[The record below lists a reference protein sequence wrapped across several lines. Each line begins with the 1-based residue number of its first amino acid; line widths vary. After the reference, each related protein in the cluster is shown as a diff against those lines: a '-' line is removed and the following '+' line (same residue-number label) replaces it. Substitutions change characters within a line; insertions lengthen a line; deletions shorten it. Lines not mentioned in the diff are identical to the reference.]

1 MTTPDAAREYL
12 SRGWQPIPV
21 PHRSKKPA
29 LKGWPDLRLTAADLA
44 RHFNGQPSNLGIL
57 LGEPSG
63 GLVDADL
70 DCAEAL
76 YLAPAFLP
84 PTGSCFGR
92 TSKRRSHWLYVVTTA
107 VGTKKFVDSDGDTT
121 FVPVFESRSRFRQ
134 VSYAVTD
141 QQHPATSTRLKHAA
155 ESSLKH
161 PEHDHVKREPG
172 GPSPDERK
180 LQNNGRRRGR
190 RFAHPILAPT
200 RARGPRGD
208 GLDPADL
215 SGPRPSPARA
225 SRSTLSL

>member
-76 YLAPAFLP
+76 HLAPAFLQVRSP
-84 PTGSCFGR
+84 GR
-92 TSKRRSHWLYVVTTA
+92 
-107 VGTKKFVDSDGDTT
+107 FD
-121 FVPVFESRSRFRQ
+121 
-134 VSYAVTD
+134 D
-141 QQHPATSTRLKHAA
+141 Q
-155 ESSLKH
+155 
-161 PEHDHVKREPG
+161 
-172 GPSPDERK
+172 GP
-180 LQNNGRRRGR
+180 GRRAELIDAEEVR
-190 RFAHPILAPT
+190 LV
-200 RARGPRGD
+200 
-208 GLDPADL
+208 
-215 SGPRPSPARA
+215 S
-225 SRSTLSL
+225 

>member
-76 YLAPAFLP
+76 HLAPAFLP

-107 VGTKKFVDSDGDTT
+107 VGTEKFIDSDGDTT
-121 FVPVFESRSRFRQ
+121 FVPVFKLLLASNYRPLMREVGNSLYARMYERSSGITRHH
-134 VSYAVTD
+134 VTTHHRPPLGLPLPVHVPTED
-141 QQHPATSTRLKHAA
+141 RL
-155 ESSLKH
+155 
-161 PEHDHVKREPG
+161 
-172 GPSPDERK
+172 
-180 LQNNGRRRGR
+180 
-190 RFAHPILAPT
+190 
-200 RARGPRGD
+200 PRGERA
-208 GLDPADL
+208 GC
-215 SGPRPSPARA
+215 PRGQRA
-225 SRSTLSL
+225 ERQCERTL

>member
-1 MTTPDAAREYL
+1 MTTLDAAQEYV

-21 PHRSKKPA
+21 PHRSKKPV
-29 LKGWPDLRLTAADLA
+29 LNGWPDLRLSAADLA

-107 VGTKKFVDSDGDTT
+107 VGTEKFVDSDGDTT
-121 FVPVFESRSRFRQ
+121 LVELRSTGAQTIFPGSVHEGGESITWDEGGKPAAIDAATLRR
-134 VSYAVTD
+134 AV
-141 QQHPATSTRLKHAA
+141 
-155 ESSLKH
+155 
-161 PEHDHVKREPG
+161 
-172 GPSPDERK
+172 
-180 LQNNGRRRGR
+180 
-190 RFAHPILAPT
+190 
-200 RARGPRGD
+200 
-208 GLDPADL
+208 ADL
-215 SGPRPSPARA
+215 AVA
-225 SRSTLSL
+225 